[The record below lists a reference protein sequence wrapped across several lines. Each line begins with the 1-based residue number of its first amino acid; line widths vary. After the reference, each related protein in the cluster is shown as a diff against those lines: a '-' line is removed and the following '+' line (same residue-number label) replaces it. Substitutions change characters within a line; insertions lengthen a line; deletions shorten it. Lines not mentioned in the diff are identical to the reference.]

1 MKLRHKT
8 KYFLKKRLVKKGSDG
23 ERYATYSD
31 EYTEIK
37 ATVYSGS
44 GQMVSGQAGYV
55 QQYQKKLLID
65 EPYEIT
71 NENGI
76 ETYWFRDRTYN
87 MAAGDG
93 ICIYVSQE
101 QNPDYR
107 IIGIYP
113 VGHLK
118 ILLEKI

>member
-8 KYFLKKRLVKKGSDG
+8 ECFLKNKIVQKGEDG
-23 ERYATYSD
+23 EKYAAYS
-31 EYTEIK
+31 TEAVSIR

-44 GQMVSGQAGYV
+44 GMVTESQAGNV
-55 QQYQKKLLID
+55 QQYQKKLLYD
-65 EPYEIT
+65 EPFEVT
-71 NENGI
+71 NEDGV
-76 ETYWFRDRTYN
+76 ETYWFKGRSYR

-93 ICIYVSQE
+93 ICIYSTAE
-101 QNPDYR
+101 QKPDYR

-118 ILLEKI
+118 ILLEKL